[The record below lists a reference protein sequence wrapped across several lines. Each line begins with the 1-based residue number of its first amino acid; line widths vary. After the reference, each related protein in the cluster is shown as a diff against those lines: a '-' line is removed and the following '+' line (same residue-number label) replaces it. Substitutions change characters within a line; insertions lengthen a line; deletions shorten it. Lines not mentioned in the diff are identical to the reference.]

1 MWKEGEMS
9 ETSERLG
16 LPYLMP
22 AQAQKHVTVNETLRR
37 LDALVQLCVTSRD
50 IGEQPETPAAG
61 AAYILPPDASGAAW
75 TGQPADTIAVYQDG
89 AWAFFTP
96 HTGWRAFLADA
107 GEGAVFDGAAWR
119 LDSET
124 VSRLDDLERLGVG
137 TAADDTNRVAVRVN
151 SALWT
156 ARETASGG
164 TGDLRY
170 VLNKQDAA
178 NTLSILMQ
186 SGWSGRAELG
196 LTGSDDFT
204 LKLSPDGVSWQD
216 VLRARQADGVVQ
228 IVALEAGALQLDAH
242 TPLSASAPGQA
253 GTLCWD
259 SDFVYICVA
268 PDTWKRA
275 ALASW

>member
-1 MWKEGEMS
+1 MRKEGEMS

-22 AQAQKHVTVNETLRR
+22 AQAQKHVTVNEALRR
-37 LDALVQLCVTSRD
+37 LDALVQLCVASREL
-50 IGEQPETPAAG
+50 GEQPANPSPG
-61 AAYILPPDASGAAW
+61 VAYILPPDASGAAW
-75 TGQPADTIAVYQDG
+75 TGQAAHMIAVYQDG
-89 AWAFFTP
+89 AWAFLAP

-124 VSRLDDLERLGVG
+124 HSRLDHLERLGVG
-137 TAADDTNRVAVRVN
+137 TAADDTNRLAVRVN

-170 VLNKQDAA
+170 VMNKQDAA

-216 VLRARQADGVVQ
+216 VLRARQVDGVVE
-228 IVALEAGALQLDAH
+228 IGAVEAGALRLDPQA
-242 TPLSASAPGQA
+242 PLSASAPGEP
-253 GTLCWD
+253 GTLGWD
-259 SDFVYICVA
+259 GDFVYVCIA

-275 ALASW
+275 ALAGW